1 MTRKHEVTTP
11 DELQEDAQAEL
22 SLRPQRLAEFIGQEK
37 VKEAMSIAIQAAQQ
51 RREPLDHLLFH
62 GPPGLGKTTLASLLA
77 REMGVNLKVTSGP
90 VLEKPADLVGILT
103 NHREGDI
110 LFIDEI
116 HRLRPIIEEFLYPA
130 MEDYRVE
137 IRLSDGPKAQTM
149 TMNIERFTLV
159 GATTRFGLLTAPMR
173 ARFGI
178 VQRLNFYPPGDLAVI
193 IRRSAE
199 ILGVEATEGGA
210 RELARRARGTPRV
223 ANRLLRRVRDYAQV
237 RADGIIDT
245 NVAEAALQLLD
256 VDEYGLDEMDGRI
269 LRTIIEKFEGGPVG
283 LGSLAVALGEDA
295 ATLEEVYEPFLIQEG
310 FLMRTPRGREAT
322 GRAFKRFGFSRP
334 AGDDGEQ
341 SSLFEGK

>member
-1 MTRKHEVTTP
+1 MNPRPAKAGEGDMTRQHEITTP
-11 DELQEDAQAEL
+11 EELQEDTSAEL

-37 VKEAMSIAIQAAQQ
+37 VKEALSIAIEAARK
-51 RREPLDHLLFH
+51 RRDPLDHLLFH
-62 GPPGLGKTTLASLLA
+62 GPPGLGKTTLAALLA
-77 REMGVNLKVTSGP
+77 REMGVNIKTTSGP

-103 NHREGDI
+103 NQREGDI

-178 VQRLNFYPPGDLAVI
+178 VQRLNFYPPEDLAVI

-199 ILGVEATEGGA
+199 ILGVEATTEGSHELAQRATGHSEGGEPA
-210 RELARRARGTPRV
+210 PEEGPG
-223 ANRLLRRVRDYAQV
+223 LRP
-237 RADGIIDT
+237 GP
-245 NVAEAALQLLD
+245 
-256 VDEYGLDEMDGRI
+256 GRWGH
-269 LRTIIEKFEGGPVG
+269 RPGGGPSG
-283 LGSLAVALGEDA
+283 PD
-295 ATLEEVYEPFLIQEG
+295 
-310 FLMRTPRGREAT
+310 
-322 GRAFKRFGFSRP
+322 P
-334 AGDDGEQ
+334 A
-341 SSLFEGK
+341 